1 MHWTYK
7 ISLSTISQWLFAP
20 PGSEAHEPI
29 PVRGRELVHV
39 PPHVLAI
46 LRVLGS
52 IVLLARANQIAVLC
66 SKYWPIRNQYQL
78 TWPPSPGCCRS
89 GTRGGR
95 SPPAST
101 SAQSRHFSQGW
112 LLTWPITAEYWGQLT
127 NQRWVLGSPDQSEL
141 SIEVSWPI
149 RAEYRGRLTNQGRV
163 YRSRDPPP
171 CPPAS
176 GPGPAPGACW
186 RSPSRPPPH
195 LQHHQVTRH

>member
-39 PPHVLAI
+39 PPHVLAV

-52 IVLLARANQIAVLC
+52 IVLLARANQISVLC
-66 SKYWPIRNQYQL
+66 SKYWPIRNQYQWPSAKCPPAPR

-112 LLTWPITAEYWGQLT
+112 LLTWPIRAEYRGQLT
-127 NQRWVLGSPDQSEL
+127 NQSWVLRSADQSEL
-141 SIEVSWPI
+141 SIRVSWPI
-149 RAEYRGRLTNQGRV
+149 R
-163 YRSRDPPP
+163 D
-171 CPPAS
+171 
-176 GPGPAPGACW
+176 
-186 RSPSRPPPH
+186 
-195 LQHHQVTRH
+195 

>member
-20 PGSEAHEPI
+20 PGSEAHEPV

-39 PPHVLAI
+39 PPHVLAV

-66 SKYWPIRNQYQL
+66 SKYWPIRNQYQWPSVQL

-112 LLTWPITAEYWGQLT
+112 LLTWPI
-127 NQRWVLGSPDQSEL
+127 
-141 SIEVSWPI
+141 
-149 RAEYRGRLTNQGRV
+149 RAEYRGHLTNQGRV

-176 GPGPAPGACW
+176 GLCPAPGACW
-186 RSPSRPPPH
+186 RSPWRPPPH
-195 LQHHQVTRH
+195 LQQRQVTIDTRHSRLCVFARCG